1 MNLSAAKTAETLF
14 GYAALSRY
22 HPNSRQKAFVCA
34 NMPCRLISRCNVRT
48 RCKILSL
55 RPFPAPSAAHL
66 PAPHCGPLPPCRALF
81 ARADGFTSAS
91 TVSLFA
97 FMLARA
103 LCDVKSFFK
112 ITAFPQKSK
121 RGTGRL
127 AGGPCVGQRRAALLF
142 LAKYKT

>member
-1 MNLSAAKTAETLF
+1 MRANTFRFVVRGTTSVYFRLTPETSTGTNIPL
-14 GYAALSRY
+14 
-22 HPNSRQKAFVCA
+22 
-34 NMPCRLISRCNVRT
+34 RCNVRT

-127 AGGPCVGQRRAALLF
+127 AGGPCVGQSRAALLF